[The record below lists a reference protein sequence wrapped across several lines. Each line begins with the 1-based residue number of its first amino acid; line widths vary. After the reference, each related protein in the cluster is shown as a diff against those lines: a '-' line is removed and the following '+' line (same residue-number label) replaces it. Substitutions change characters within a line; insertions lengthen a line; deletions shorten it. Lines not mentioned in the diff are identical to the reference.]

1 MLETNEPLNSRAAA
15 VLDEWF
21 ADGNAVLFDIETT
34 GLSHR
39 RTQLYL
45 IGAIARENGLW
56 TLRQWFLDDA
66 KEEKEL
72 LIAFSAYIRQFS
84 GTSSD
89 PPLLVHFNGDTFD
102 IPYVHSKCDCYGLPD
117 PFDGMISLDLYR
129 KLRPYRHLFGLEKM
143 RQKDL
148 EQYLGIGREDSMDGG
163 ELIRVY
169 QSFLRT
175 KDGEA
180 LRLLLL
186 HNHDD
191 VTGMAELVSA
201 LAIADFFSSPASC
214 SKPVV
219 DGDSLVFTVCSHHAL
234 PDHFLQQALPLN
246 VLMGRPSSSAMI
258 RAALPAADPV
268 SITLKWQPLESDG
281 QKSDALHSSESDLQ
295 NNDALQPSE
304 SNLQKNDTLQLSVP
318 LFRGTL
324 LHFFPDY
331 RNYWYF
337 PAQDG
342 VIHKDLAIYADAGH
356 REKARPENCYQRVT
370 SVFCPQPEEIYT
382 PVCCRSYKS
391 FPSWF
396 VYSEDVFKDEVK
408 RLSYIHSLLQQIL

>member
-21 ADGNAVLFDIETT
+21 ANGNAVLFDIETT

-56 TLRQWFLDDA
+56 TLRQLFLDDA

-84 GTSSD
+84 GTSPD

-102 IPYVHSKCDCYGLPD
+102 IPYVRSKCDCYGLPD
-117 PFDGMISLDLYR
+117 PFDGMLSLDLYR
-129 KLRPYRHLFGLEKM
+129 KLRPYQHLFGLEKM

-148 EQYLGIGREDSMDGG
+148 ERYLGIGREDSMDGG

-201 LAIADFFSSPASC
+201 LAIADFFATPASC

-219 DGDSLVFTVCSHHAL
+219 DGDSLVFTIHSHHAL
-234 PDHFLQQALPLN
+234 PDLFLQDALPMQFYMN
-246 VLMGRPSSSAMI
+246 RPVSSSKR
-258 RAALPAADPV
+258 RADMPAPDPV
-268 SITLKWQPLESDG
+268 LLTLTWQPAEPG
-281 QKSDALHSSESDLQ
+281 QQKNDMLQSSESDR
-295 NNDALQPSE
+295 
-304 SNLQKNDTLQLSVP
+304 QKNDTLHLSVP
-318 LFRGTL
+318 LYRGTL

-331 RNYWYF
+331 KNYWYF

-370 SVFCPQPEEIYT
+370 GIFCPQPEEIYT
-382 PVCCRSYKS
+382 PDCYRAYRS